1 MKEYGERNV
10 HISINVNEPR
20 LCPRCE
26 RELDGDPGHA
36 RQERP
41 QYSTDGGRLNIPE
54 RLLAEAGI
62 PEGQRI
68 TVVAADGAL
77 LIVTAQDEL
86 EDLPVE
92 VCALLNEL
100 GISPL
105 SVRSYQQ
112 EAPL

>member
-10 HISINVNEPR
+10 HISINVSEAR

-26 RELDGDPGHA
+26 RELNGDPGHA

-41 QYSTDGGRLNIPE
+41 QYSTDGGRLNIPK
-54 RLLAEAGI
+54 RLLEEAGI
-62 PEGQRI
+62 PEGQSI

-77 LIVTAQDEL
+77 LLMAAQDEIG
-86 EDLPVE
+86 DLPVE

-105 SVRSYQQ
+105 SVRSFQQ
-112 EAPL
+112 EEPF